1 MLRKTFLLVACLTL
15 VVSPCFGQQWAA
27 KMFQTTDHDFG
38 TVARGSKAEFNFTL
52 SNLYIDD
59 VHIVTAYSSCGCTS
73 IEIVKPTLKT
83 YEEGSIRAVFNTPT
97 FLGSRSATITVI
109 IDKPMPAEILLHVR
123 GVIRGDVVFEPGSV
137 QLGDVELGTP
147 VERKVRVNRSGWGD
161 WQITEV
167 KSSNPHISAKV
178 VDSSR
183 QNGWTTTDLSVTLDK
198 GAPAGYLQDHLLLV
212 TSEGQSVQ
220 MPLAVEGRV
229 IANLAVSP
237 SSLFMGVVHPGQEV
251 TKSLVVKGIHPFK
264 VLSITCEDKA
274 FKFTPT
280 SNEAKM
286 VHVIPVTFVAGN
298 TEGKV
303 TKTIRIVT
311 DLGQTS
317 PELSAYAV
325 ISSQT
330 AANDK

>member
-1 MLRKTFLLVACLTL
+1 MFKTTE
-15 VVSPCFGQQWAA
+15 
-27 KMFQTTDHDFG
+27 HDFG
-38 TVARGSKAEFNFTL
+38 TVARGSKAEFDFTL
-52 SNLYIDD
+52 SNLYMDD

-73 IEIVKPTLKT
+73 VDVIKPTLKT
-83 YEEGSIRAVFNTPT
+83 YEEGAVRAVFNTPT
-97 FLGSRSATITVI
+97 FLGSRAATITVV
-109 IDKPMPAEILLHVR
+109 IDKPMPAEVLLHVR

-137 QLGDVELGTP
+137 QLGDVEQGTP
-147 VERKVRVNRSGWGD
+147 VERKVQVNRSGWGD

-178 VDSSR
+178 VNTNR
-183 QNGWTTTDLSVTLDK
+183 QNGWTTADLSVTLDK
-198 GAPAGYLQDHLLLV
+198 DAPAGYLQDHLLLV
-212 TSEGQSVQ
+212 TSEGQSIQ

-229 IANLAVSP
+229 VSNLTVSP
-237 SSLFMGVVHPGQEV
+237 SSLFMGIVQPGQEV
-251 TKSLVVKGIHPFK
+251 TKSLVVKGARPFK
-264 VLSITCEDKA
+264 VLSIACEDKA
-274 FKFTPT
+274 FKFAATGD
-280 SNEAKM
+280 EAKL

-311 DLGQTS
+311 DLGQAS